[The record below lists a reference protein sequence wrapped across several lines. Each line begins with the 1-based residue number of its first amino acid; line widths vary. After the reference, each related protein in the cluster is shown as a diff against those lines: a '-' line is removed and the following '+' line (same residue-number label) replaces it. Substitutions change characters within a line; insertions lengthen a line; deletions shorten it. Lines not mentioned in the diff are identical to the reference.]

1 MINSFINKKNKPL
14 EEGGLRD
21 EGVRIASFQQDSY
34 SLIPD
39 SFLTTNRANFV
50 EYSDI
55 FKMSSTNSSTYSKYP
70 PALSEKKDANGD
82 CVHSSEIKDYSQQD
96 LINKILQNMQQFLS
110 EYISS
115 KNNITTFR
123 DSESTYSSPV
133 EYKYPI

>member
-39 SFLTTNRANFV
+39 SFLSTNRANFV
-50 EYSDI
+50 DYSDI
-55 FKMSSTNSSTYSKYP
+55 LKMSSASSSTFSQYP

-82 CVHSSEIKDYSQQD
+82 CVHSSNIKNYSDQN
-96 LINKILQNMQQFLS
+96 LINKIIQNMQEFLS
-110 EYISS
+110 EYINSQN
-115 KNNITTFR
+115 KIPTFR
-123 DSESTYSSPV
+123 DAESVPLNPL